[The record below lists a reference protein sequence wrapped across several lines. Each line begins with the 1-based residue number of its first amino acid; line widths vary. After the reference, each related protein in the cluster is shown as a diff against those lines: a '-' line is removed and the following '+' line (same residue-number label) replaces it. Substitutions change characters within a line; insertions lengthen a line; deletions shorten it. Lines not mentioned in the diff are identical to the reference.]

1 MSNVV
6 WHDGDVA
13 PEARWAI
20 TGGPG
25 ATLWLTG
32 LSASGKSTIA
42 MAVERALIGSGRATY
57 VLDGDNLRLGLNG
70 DLGFSASERAENVRR
85 VGEVAL
91 LLADAGVVAVAPLI
105 SPYRQDRVLVAER
118 HAVRGVP
125 FFEVFIDT
133 SLEACEARDPKGLYA
148 KARRGE
154 ITGFTG
160 VDAPYEPPRDPA
172 LRIDTELVSPA
183 EAVTQIL
190 RLVGVSPT

>member
-13 PEARWAI
+13 PEARWEI
-20 TGGPG
+20 TGGRG

-42 MAVERALIGSGRATY
+42 MAVERALIRSGRAAY

-70 DLGFSASERAENVRR
+70 DLGFSAPERTENVRR

-91 LLADAGVVAVAPLI
+91 LLADAGVIAVAPLI
-105 SPYRQDRVLVAER
+105 SPYSQDRALVAER
-118 HAVRGVP
+118 HAVRGIP

-133 SLEACEARDPKGLYA
+133 SLEVCEARDPKGLYA

-154 ITGFTG
+154 ITEFTG
-160 VDAPYEPPRDPA
+160 IDAPYESPEEPA
-172 LRIDTELVSPA
+172 LRIDTELVSLA
-183 EAVTQIL
+183 EAVIQIL
-190 RLVGVSPT
+190 RLVGMSPT

>member
-13 PEARWAI
+13 PEARWEI
-20 TGGPG
+20 TGGRG

-42 MAVERALIGSGRATY
+42 MAVERALIRSGRAAY

-70 DLGFSASERAENVRR
+70 DLGLSAPERTENVRR

-91 LLADAGVVAVAPLI
+91 LLADAGVIAVAPLI
-105 SPYRQDRVLVAER
+105 SPYSQDRALVAER
-118 HAVRGVP
+118 HAVRGIP

-133 SLEACEARDPKGLYA
+133 SLEVCEARDPKGLYA

-154 ITGFTG
+154 ITEFTG
-160 VDAPYEPPRDPA
+160 IDAPYESPEEPA
-172 LRIDTELVSPA
+172 LRIDTELVSLA
-183 EAVTQIL
+183 EAVIQIL
-190 RLVGVSPT
+190 RLVGMSPT